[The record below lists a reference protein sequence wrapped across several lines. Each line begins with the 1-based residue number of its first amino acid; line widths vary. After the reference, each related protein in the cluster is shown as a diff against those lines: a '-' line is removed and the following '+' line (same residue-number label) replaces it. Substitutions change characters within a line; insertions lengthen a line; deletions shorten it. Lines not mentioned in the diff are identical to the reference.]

1 MYTIKYMGWV
11 VFIYVYI
18 VYIYISVVKRL
29 KYVIE
34 INRNNVIVNSRL
46 IARNRD

>member
-1 MYTIKYMGWV
+1 MYIYVCIIYM
-11 VFIYVYI
+11 YVYI